1 MFEAVTEAIVLD
13 KINQGEADSRVY
25 LFTKDYGKISAK
37 ITSARKITSKLA
49 AHFEPLNVVE
59 ARIIDKNGP
68 LAVDGLSIKKGKRS
82 GGTVKIM
89 SLVKDLAAEH
99 QRDLTLW
106 NFLNKL
112 LESDAE
118 SRNLA
123 EALSLLGYDPSFAR
137 CGHCHRGEPEVFS
150 ARDLAFYCK
159 KCLSEAKEKEEYAIN

>member
-49 AHFEPLNVVE
+49 AHFEPLNIVE

-82 GGTVKIM
+82 GDAVKIM
-89 SLVKDLAAEH
+89 SLVKELSAEH

-106 NFLNKL
+106 NFLNRL
-112 LESDAE
+112 LEDDSE
-118 SRNLA
+118 KENLA
-123 EALSLLGYDPSFAR
+123 QALSLLGYDPSFAR
-137 CGHCHRGEPEVFS
+137 CGHCHKGNPEVFS
-150 ARDLAFYCK
+150 VKGLVFYCK
-159 KCLSEAKEKEEYAIN
+159 NCLSLARVEEKYAI